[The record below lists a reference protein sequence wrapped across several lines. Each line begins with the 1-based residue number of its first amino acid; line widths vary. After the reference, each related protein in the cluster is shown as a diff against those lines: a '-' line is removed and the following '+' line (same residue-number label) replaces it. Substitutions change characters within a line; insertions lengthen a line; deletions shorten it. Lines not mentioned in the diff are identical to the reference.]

1 MIEVHDLSY
10 TYPGKRESSIKN
22 LNFSIPKGEIFG
34 FLGPSGAGKSTT
46 QNVLI
51 GILKDYEGS
60 VQLFGNELHNTDNQ
74 LYNTIGVAF
83 ERPNFYSKFTASEN
97 LVYFSRLYDKPVKE
111 PDKLLTRLGLQDVLH
126 TRVSHFS
133 KGMKMRLNLCRAL
146 LHEPEILFLDEPTS
160 GLDPVNTKV
169 VKELLLEQKSAGK
182 TIIISTHNMHI
193 AEEICDRVA
202 FIVDGELKLID
213 SPERLKLQNIKILSI
228 RYQEGDQVKKLEL
241 PLKGLEQNERFLHLL
256 KLDLILSMHTT
267 EPSLEDIFIKVT
279 GRQLQ

>member
-1 MIEVHDLSY
+1 MIEVHGLSF
-10 TYPGKRESSIKN
+10 TYPGKRERAIKN

-51 GILKDYEGS
+51 GILKDYDGS
-60 VQLFGNELHNTDNQ
+60 VRLFGNELHYTDNQ
-74 LYNTIGVAF
+74 LYNSIGVAF

-97 LVYFSRLYDKPVKE
+97 LAYFSRLYDKPVKE
-111 PDKLLTRLGLQDVLH
+111 PDKLLARLGLQDVHH

-146 LHEPEILFLDEPTS
+146 LHEPEILFLDEPTA

-169 VKELLLEQKSAGK
+169 VKELLLEQKRAGK

-213 SPERLKLQNIKILSI
+213 SPERLKLQNNKILSI
-228 RYQEGDQVKKLEL
+228 RYQEDDQVRKLEF
-241 PLKGLEQNERFLHLL
+241 PLKGLEQNERFLDLL
-256 KLDLILSMHTT
+256 KRDLILSMHTA
-267 EPSLEDIFIKVT
+267 EHSLENIFIKVT